1 MTNIVVC
8 GVAGRM
14 GQRLAHLSLAAEDL
28 QLVGGKEHPA
38 HMAIARDIGEIIGAG
53 RLDLEVR
60 DSLAGLVEADRVV
73 VNFTTPEATLKDAA
87 ICAEHGTAMVVG
99 TTGFTPE
106 QLEEFKRIVSGITC
120 VFASNLPCLS
130 AQPPCVSMYL
140 LGSMES
146 RIWLMPMTVVI
157 TGPPETPIIVAEKRR
172 MNSALTLAER
182 AAAGL
187 DRNLREVVV
196 HGREGVVGA
205 RTKKEIGMHAI
216 RGGDIAGEHSVLYA
230 APGEYIELKH
240 LATSRDS
247 FALGALR
254 AARFAATAEPGL
266 YSMGDVLGL
275 S

>member
-1 MTNIVVC
+1 
-8 GVAGRM
+8 
-14 GQRLAHLSLAAEDL
+14 
-28 QLVGGKEHPA
+28 
-38 HMAIARDIGEIIGAG
+38 
-53 RLDLEVR
+53 
-60 DSLAGLVEADRVV
+60 
-73 VNFTTPEATLKDAA
+73 
-87 ICAEHGTAMVVG
+87 MVVG

-120 VFASNLPCLS
+120 VFASNFSTAMNVLFKLVEEAAS
-130 AQPPCVSMYL
+130 I
-140 LGSMES
+140 LGDDYDVE
-146 RIWLMPMTVVI
+146 VI
-157 TGPPETPIIVAEKRR
+157 EKHHRLKVDAPSG
-172 MNSALTLAER
+172 SALTLAER

>member
-1 MTNIVVC
+1 MTNIIVC

-38 HMAIARDIGEIIGAG
+38 HVAIARDIGEIIGAG
-53 RLDLEVR
+53 RLDLEVC

-73 VNFTTPEATLKDAA
+73 VNFTTPEATLEDAA
-87 ICAEHGTAMVVG
+87 ICAERGTAMVVG

-120 VFASNLPCLS
+120 VFASNFSTAMNVLFKLVEEAAS
-130 AQPPCVSMYL
+130 I
-140 LGSMES
+140 LGDDYDVE
-146 RIWLMPMTVVI
+146 VI
-157 TGPPETPIIVAEKRR
+157 EKHHRLKVDAPSG
-172 MNSALTLAER
+172 SALTLAER

-254 AARFAATAEPGL
+254 SARFAATAEPGL

>member
-38 HMAIARDIGEIIGAG
+38 HAAIARDIGEIIGAG
-53 RLDLEVR
+53 HLDLEVC

-73 VNFTTPEATLKDAA
+73 VNFTTPEATLEDAA
-87 ICAEHGTAMVVG
+87 ICAERGTAMVVG

-120 VFASNLPCLS
+120 IFASNFSTAMNVLFKLVEEAAS
-130 AQPPCVSMYL
+130 I
-140 LGSMES
+140 LGDDYDVE
-146 RIWLMPMTVVI
+146 VI
-157 TGPPETPIIVAEKRR
+157 EKHHRLKVDAPSG
-172 MNSALTLAER
+172 SALTLAER

-205 RTKKEIGMHAI
+205 RTEKEIGMHAI

-266 YSMGDVLGL
+266 YSMGDVLGF

>member
-38 HMAIARDIGEIIGAG
+38 HVAIARDIGEIIGAG
-53 RLDLEVR
+53 RLDLEVC

-73 VNFTTPEATLKDAA
+73 VNFTTPEATLEDAA
-87 ICAEHGTAMVVG
+87 ICAERGTAMVVG

-120 VFASNLPCLS
+120 VFASNFSTAMNVLFKLVEEAAS
-130 AQPPCVSMYL
+130 I
-140 LGSMES
+140 LGDDYDVE
-146 RIWLMPMTVVI
+146 VI
-157 TGPPETPIIVAEKRR
+157 EKHHRLKVDAPSG
-172 MNSALTLAER
+172 SALTLAER

>member
-1 MTNIVVC
+1 MTNIIVC

-38 HMAIARDIGEIIGAG
+38 HVAIARDIGEIIGAG
-53 RLDLEVR
+53 RLDLEVC

-73 VNFTTPEATLKDAA
+73 VNFTTPEATLEDAA
-87 ICAEHGTAMVVG
+87 ICAERGTAMVVG

-106 QLEEFKRIVSGITC
+106 QLEEFKRIISGITC
-120 VFASNLPCLS
+120 VFASNFSTAMNVLFKLVEEAAS
-130 AQPPCVSMYL
+130 I
-140 LGSMES
+140 LGDDYDVE
-146 RIWLMPMTVVI
+146 VI
-157 TGPPETPIIVAEKRR
+157 EKHHRLKVDAPSG
-172 MNSALTLAER
+172 SALTLAER

>member
-38 HMAIARDIGEIIGAG
+38 HMAIARDSGEIIGAG

-73 VNFTTPEATLKDAA
+73 VNFTTPEATLEDAA

-120 VFASNLPCLS
+120 VFASNFSTAMNVLFKLVEEAAS
-130 AQPPCVSMYL
+130 I
-140 LGSMES
+140 LGDDYDVE
-146 RIWLMPMTVVI
+146 VI
-157 TGPPETPIIVAEKRR
+157 EKHHRLKVDAPSG
-172 MNSALTLAER
+172 SALTLAER

-196 HGREGVVGA
+196 HGREGVGGA

-230 APGEYIELKH
+230 GPGENIELKH

>member
-38 HMAIARDIGEIIGAG
+38 HVAIARDIGEIIGAG

-73 VNFTTPEATLKDAA
+73 VNFTTPEATLEDAA

-99 TTGFTPE
+99 TTGVTPE

-120 VFASNLPCLS
+120 VFASNFSTAMNVLFKLVEEAAS
-130 AQPPCVSMYL
+130 I
-140 LGSMES
+140 LGDDYDGE
-146 RIWLMPMTVVI
+146 VI
-157 TGPPETPIIVAEKRR
+157 EKHHRLKVDAPSG
-172 MNSALTLAER
+172 SALTLAER

-196 HGREGVVGA
+196 HGRGGVVGA

>member
-14 GQRLAHLSLAAEDL
+14 GQRLAHLSLVAEDL
-28 QLVGGKEHPA
+28 HLVGGKEHPA
-38 HMAIARDIGEIIGAG
+38 HEAVGRDIGEIIGA
-53 RLDLEVR
+53 RHLDLQVL
-60 DSLAGLVEADRVV
+60 DTLSGLVEPDRVV
-73 VNFTTPEATLKDAA
+73 VNFTTPEATLEDAA
-87 ICAEHGTAMVVG
+87 LCAERGASMVVG

-106 QLEEFKRIVSGITC
+106 QLAEFKRIVADITC
-120 VFASNLPCLS
+120 VFASNFSTAMNVLFKLVEEAAS
-130 AQPPCVSMYL
+130 I
-140 LGSMES
+140 LGDDYDVE
-146 RIWLMPMTVVI
+146 
-157 TGPPETPIIVAEKRR
+157 IIEKHHRLKVDAPSG
-172 MNSALTLAER
+172 SALTLAER

-187 DRNLREVVV
+187 DRNLSEVVV
-196 HGREGVVGA
+196 HGREGVVGE
-205 RTKKEIGMHAI
+205 RTRKEIGMHAV

>member
-38 HMAIARDIGEIIGAG
+38 HVAIARDIGEIIGAG

-73 VNFTTPEATLKDAA
+73 VNFTTPEATLEDAA
-87 ICAEHGTAMVVG
+87 ICAERGTAMVVG
-99 TTGFTPE
+99 TTGFTLE

-120 VFASNLPCLS
+120 VFASNFSTAMNVLFKLVEEAAS
-130 AQPPCVSMYL
+130 I
-140 LGSMES
+140 LGDDYDVE
-146 RIWLMPMTVVI
+146 VI
-157 TGPPETPIIVAEKRR
+157 EKHHRLKVDAPSG
-172 MNSALTLAER
+172 SALTLAER

>member
-38 HMAIARDIGEIIGAG
+38 HVAIARDIGEIIGAG

-73 VNFTTPEATLKDAA
+73 VNFTTPEATLEDAA
-87 ICAEHGTAMVVG
+87 ICAERGTAMVVG

-120 VFASNLPCLS
+120 VFASNFSTAMNVLFKLVEEAAS
-130 AQPPCVSMYL
+130 I
-140 LGSMES
+140 LGDDYDVE
-146 RIWLMPMTVVI
+146 VI
-157 TGPPETPIIVAEKRR
+157 EKHHRLKVDAPSG
-172 MNSALTLAER
+172 SALTLAER

>member
-1 MTNIVVC
+1 MTNIIVC

-38 HMAIARDIGEIIGAG
+38 HVAIARDIGEIIGAG
-53 RLDLEVR
+53 RLDIEVC

-73 VNFTTPEATLKDAA
+73 VNFTTPEATLEDAA
-87 ICAEHGTAMVVG
+87 ICAERGTAMVVG

-106 QLEEFKRIVSGITC
+106 QLEEFKRIVSGIAC
-120 VFASNLPCLS
+120 VFASNFSTAMNVLFKL
-130 AQPPCVSMYL
+130 V
-140 LGSMES
+140 E
-146 RIWLMPMTVVI
+146 VI
-157 TGPPETPIIVAEKRR
+157 EKHHRLKVDAPSG
-172 MNSALTLAER
+172 SALTLAER

>member
-1 MTNIVVC
+1 
-8 GVAGRM
+8 
-14 GQRLAHLSLAAEDL
+14 
-28 QLVGGKEHPA
+28 
-38 HMAIARDIGEIIGAG
+38 
-53 RLDLEVR
+53 
-60 DSLAGLVEADRVV
+60 
-73 VNFTTPEATLKDAA
+73 
-87 ICAEHGTAMVVG
+87 MVVG

-120 VFASNLPCLS
+120 IFASNFSTAMNVLFKLVEEAAS
-130 AQPPCVSMYL
+130 I
-140 LGSMES
+140 LGDDYDVE
-146 RIWLMPMTVVI
+146 VI
-157 TGPPETPIIVAEKRR
+157 EKHHRLKVDAPSG
-172 MNSALTLAER
+172 SALTLAER

-205 RTKKEIGMHAI
+205 RTEKEIGMHAI

-266 YSMGDVLGL
+266 YSMGDVLGF

>member
-1 MTNIVVC
+1 MTNIIVC

-38 HMAIARDIGEIIGAG
+38 HVAIARDIGEIIGAG
-53 RLDLEVR
+53 RLDLEVC

-73 VNFTTPEATLKDAA
+73 VNFTTPEATLEDAA
-87 ICAEHGTAMVVG
+87 ICAERGTAMVVG

-120 VFASNLPCLS
+120 VFASNFSTAMNVLFKLVEEAAS
-130 AQPPCVSMYL
+130 I
-140 LGSMES
+140 LGDDYDVE
-146 RIWLMPMTVVI
+146 VI
-157 TGPPETPIIVAEKRR
+157 EKHHRLKVDAPSG
-172 MNSALTLAER
+172 SALTLAER

-254 AARFAATAEPGL
+254 AARFAAKAEPGL
-266 YSMGDVLGL
+266 YSMGDVLRL